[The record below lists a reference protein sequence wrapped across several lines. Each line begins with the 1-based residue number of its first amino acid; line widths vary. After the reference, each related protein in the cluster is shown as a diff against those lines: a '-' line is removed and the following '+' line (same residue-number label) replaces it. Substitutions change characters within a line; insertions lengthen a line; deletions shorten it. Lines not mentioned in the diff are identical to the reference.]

1 MSSVL
6 YKETCMRWFVALN
19 VVFMVLYIQVYTKMD
34 NFVPAHLA
42 QVRCTSNRLWTR
54 PFVTLCVFQWTYTPS
69 PIQQTH
75 IWSYFDS
82 FNTYSTHSCVSYR
95 LGRIF
100 IVRMWCAWVKYYKI
114 FCKQILTFF
123 HHSRADYC
131 KNTWRT
137 SYLGLIWSS
146 WCVWSVLEVAPY
158 LRKSFSISI
167 LSGCWCVEMYARII
181 IFCRFATAPIVM
193 YSDTYPWKSCLLLLW
208 VILTIW
214 TCL

>member
-1 MSSVL
+1 
-6 YKETCMRWFVALN
+6 MRWFVALN

-114 FCKQILTFF
+114 FFNKYWHFFFTTLVLT
-123 HHSRADYC
+123 
-131 KNTWRT
+131 
-137 SYLGLIWSS
+137 I
-146 WCVWSVLEVAPY
+146 
-158 LRKSFSISI
+158 
-167 LSGCWCVEMYARII
+167 ARIHEGLHI
-181 IFCRFATAPIVM
+181 WALFEVPDAFGVC
-193 YSDTYPWKSCLLLLW
+193 WKLHR
-208 VILTIW
+208 
-214 TCL
+214 TCGKVSVFQYYQDVDV